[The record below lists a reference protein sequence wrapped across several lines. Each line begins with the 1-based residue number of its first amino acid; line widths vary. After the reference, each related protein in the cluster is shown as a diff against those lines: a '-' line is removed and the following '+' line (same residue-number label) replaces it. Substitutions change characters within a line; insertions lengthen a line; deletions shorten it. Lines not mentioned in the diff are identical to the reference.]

1 MNIAVLFLLLPSLCS
16 TFKKSS
22 RLPSF
27 DEVEYTNTDGDDKEA
42 ADDKVT
48 FLLDNYFCSLSQL
61 QVKKFN
67 LIFSSLK
74 YICQSFIFSWVI
86 SLISV

>member
-1 MNIAVLFLLLPSLCS
+1 MNIAVLFLLLLPSLCS

-27 DEVEYTNTDGDDKEA
+27 DEVEYTNTDVDDKEA
-42 ADDKVT
+42 ADDEVT

-61 QVKKFN
+61 QVEMIKVLSMQN
-67 LIFSSLK
+67 HPIFELTCSD
-74 YICQSFIFSWVI
+74 V
-86 SLISV
+86 